1 MMGKRLPGDTRWARF
16 WRYLKNNYQMYLL
29 LLPGVVFIFIFAY
42 IPMYGVQIAFKDFSF
57 RKGIMG
63 SNWVGMKHFV
73 RYVTSSNFWP
83 LLRNT
88 LGISIYSL
96 IAGFPAPILLAFML
110 NELRS
115 RKFKKVVQMVTYIPH
130 FISAVAICSM
140 LTLFM
145 DRTNGV
151 FNHIIAAFGGE
162 RVAFL
167 AESKYFKT
175 IYVLSGVWQG
185 TGWGSIIYLAV
196 LSSVD
201 PQMIEASIID
211 GANRFQKIVYI
222 DFPTILPT
230 IVTLLILN
238 VGSLVSVGYEKILLL
253 QNSLNMDASDVIGTF
268 VYRLGIQ
275 DAQYSYTTAIGLFN
289 SVVNVI
295 LLVICNS
302 VSKHVTETSLW

>member
-1 MMGKRLPGDTRWARF
+1 
-16 WRYLKNNYQMYLL
+16 
-29 LLPGVVFIFIFAY
+29 
-42 IPMYGVQIAFKDFSF
+42 
-57 RKGIMG
+57 
-63 SNWVGMKHFV
+63 
-73 RYVTSSNFWP
+73 
-83 LLRNT
+83 
-88 LGISIYSL
+88 
-96 IAGFPAPILLAFML
+96 
-110 NELRS
+110 
-115 RKFKKVVQMVTYIPH
+115 
-130 FISAVAICSM
+130 
-140 LTLFM
+140 
-145 DRTNGV
+145 
-151 FNHIIAAFGGE
+151 
-162 RVAFL
+162 
-167 AESKYFKT
+167 
-175 IYVLSGVWQG
+175 
-185 TGWGSIIYLAV
+185 
-196 LSSVD
+196 
-201 PQMIEASIID
+201 MIEASVID

>member
-1 MMGKRLPGDTRWARF
+1 MIGKALPGKSGLRRF
-16 WRYLKNNYQMYLL
+16 WQYMKNNYQMYLL
-29 LLPGVVFIFIFAY
+29 LLPGVVFTVIFCYF
-42 IPMYGVQIAFKDFSF
+42 PMYGVQIAFRDFSF
-57 RKGIMG
+57 RKGIVG
-63 SNWVGMKHFV
+63 SNWVGLKHFARFV
-73 RYVTSSNFWP
+73 SSSNFWP
-83 LLRNT
+83 LMRNT

-96 IAGFPAPILLAFML
+96 VAGFPLPILLAFML

-115 RKFKKVVQMVTYIPH
+115 KKFKKTVQMITYIPH

-140 LTLFM
+140 LTLFL

-167 AESKYFKT
+167 AEPRYFKT
-175 IYVLSGVWQG
+175 IYVLSGIWQG
-185 TGWGSIIYLAV
+185 TGWSSIIYLAA
-196 LSSVD
+196 LGSVD
-201 PQMIEASIID
+201 PQMVEASIID
-211 GANRFQKIVYI
+211 GANRFQKIIYI

-238 VGSLVSVGYEKILLL
+238 IGSLVGVGAEKILLL
-253 QNSLNMDASDVIGTF
+253 QNDLNMEASDVISTY

-295 LLVICNS
+295 LLVLCNS
-302 VSKHVTETSLW
+302 FCKHVTETSLW